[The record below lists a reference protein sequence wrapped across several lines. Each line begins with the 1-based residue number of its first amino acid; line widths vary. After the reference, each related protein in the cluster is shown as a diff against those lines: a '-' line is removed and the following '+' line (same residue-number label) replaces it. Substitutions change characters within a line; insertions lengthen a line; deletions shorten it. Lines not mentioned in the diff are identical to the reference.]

1 MYYRAIPIRYSA
13 VVSYYG
19 SKVTNSEEDKNMNK
33 YGAIWKELSVEVMA
47 DTTYAAQ
54 GLALPLLQAKAGRR
68 KVKQYD
74 ITVALMQL
82 KGVDY
87 IHVAS

>member
-1 MYYRAIPIRYSA
+1 
-13 VVSYYG
+13 
-19 SKVTNSEEDKNMNK
+19 MNK
-33 YGAIWKELSVEVMA
+33 YGALWKELSVEVEA

-68 KVKQYD
+68 KVKRYE
-74 ITVALMQL
+74 ITVALLQL

-87 IHVAS
+87 VHVAS

>member
-1 MYYRAIPIRYSA
+1 MRERKRA
-13 VVSYYG
+13 
-19 SKVTNSEEDKNMNK
+19 KVNK
-33 YGAIWKELSVEVMA
+33 YGAIWKELGVEVEA

-68 KVKQYD
+68 KVKQYE
-74 ITVALMQL
+74 ITVALLQL

-87 IHVAS
+87 VHVAS